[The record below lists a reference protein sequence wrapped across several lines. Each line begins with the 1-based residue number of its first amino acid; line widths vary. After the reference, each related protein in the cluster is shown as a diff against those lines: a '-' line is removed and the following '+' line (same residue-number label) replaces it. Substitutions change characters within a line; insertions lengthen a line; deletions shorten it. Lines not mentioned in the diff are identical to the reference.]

1 MLTGWKRRGVG
12 GRRGGGK
19 HVTGRNRRGGAK
31 WRGAGGVWCQH
42 GRGGWRNVSVYWVSF
57 IGQTRVLSVQKLILG
72 FPDVRCAN
80 KYQFKYSKSGVKYN
94 ILMIVVDLTPQCC
107 SLKFSLIS

>member
-1 MLTGWKRRGVG
+1 MPTWTRRL
-12 GRRGGGK
+12 K
-19 HVTGRNRRGGAK
+19 K
-31 WRGAGGVWCQH
+31 CECIL
-42 GRGGWRNVSVYWVSF
+42 SF
-57 IGQTRVLSVQKLILG
+57 SYRSDKSGVLSVQKLILG

-94 ILMIVVDLTPQCC
+94 IILMIVVDLTPQCC